1 MAPPANFGHEP
12 AALLEALLSTIESH
26 IVPLTAEGVQS
37 GSKVFGAAILSKSA
51 LEPLTV
57 ATNNERASPLLHGEI
72 NCIQTFF
79 GSPTVQPPLPPAT
92 SRSGGGGGDGDAA
105 PVPEPRP
112 RPDARDCIF
121 VATHE
126 PCSLCLSGIAWAG
139 FDNFYHLF
147 THADSRDRFAIP
159 YDIQILEAVFRVP
172 GDGGG
177 GGEGG
182 GDGGR
187 PLYNRT
193 NAFFTGRSFA
203 ELVAEVEDE
212 GERDRWMAE
221 VERVKRLYDGLSD
234 AYQEGK
240 RKGVETSS
248 AFK

>member
-1 MAPPANFGHEP
+1 MASATHFGHD
-12 AALLEALLSTIESH
+12 AVALLKALLSTIETQ
-26 IVPLTAEGVQS
+26 IVPLTAEGVRS

-79 GSPTVQPPLPPAT
+79 ASPTVGGAAAV
-92 SRSGGGGGDGDAA
+92 GGGQGGA
-105 PVPEPRP
+105 PRP
-112 RPDARDCIF
+112 RPSTRDCVF

-147 THADSRDRFAIP
+147 THEDSRDRFAIP
-159 YDIQILEAVFRVP
+159 YDIQILDAVFRVP
-172 GDGGG
+172 ADGGAGGGG

-182 GDGGR
+182 GAR

-193 NAFFTGRSFA
+193 NAFFTARSFA

-212 GERDRWMAE
+212 GERARWAAE
-221 VERVKRLYDGLSD
+221 VERVKKLYGSLSD

-240 RKGVETSS
+240 QKGVETSS